1 MEIGKTSL
9 TIKGEPEEE
18 VRVVYRSNADPQPPP
33 VWKGKLGRDGSVTIT
48 VPQAWLVIIGSNG
61 GQAVLE
67 LHETKSTA
75 ETVQL

>member
-1 MEIGKTSL
+1 MDIGQTSL
-9 TIKGEPEEE
+9 TIKGASEEE

-48 VPQAWLVIIGSNG
+48 VPQAYLVVIGSNG
-61 GQAVLE
+61 GQAVLR
-67 LHETKSTA
+67 LDETKSTA